1 MSVMSVG
8 KKPRALVRPLR
19 AGNSQTGVRGG
30 QFRPGEPGL
39 AGRPSGKAARSRRV
53 AAAAAG

>member
-8 KKPRALVRPLR
+8 KKPRALVHPLR

-30 QFRPGEPGL
+30 QFRPG
-39 AGRPSGKAARSRRV
+39 
-53 AAAAAG
+53 

>member
-30 QFRPGEPGL
+30 QSSPGELASPG
-39 AGRPSGKAARSRRV
+39 ARQESSASRR
-53 AAAAAG
+53 AAAAAAE